1 MSTSLEETNRNLRL
15 VILGLDGLDPHLV
28 DRWKMEWFKQKVW
41 GKHYVGFLKHLYT
54 PILWGCFLTGLN
66 VEKFGYD
73 IKSLREKREAEV
85 FRNILLRKALIIRRK
100 IPIANLGI
108 RNLLIRL
115 GVINYGKAVMPIH
128 LLKRTFLEELK
139 FKGFKVAAIEVPGY
153 NETINEYYRSKIND
167 LIAAPF
173 RKKVEL
179 VEEALEDTR
188 ERIQKANKYLER
200 DYEVVFLYTP
210 LPDLAFHFAAKP
222 KLKIKLWLR
231 EIHFSLYNA
240 VKELLSLASE
250 KGYVSLMVPDH
261 GLILREITILIMN
274 FIA

>member
-1 MSTSLEETNRNLRL
+1 VSTSLEETNRNLRL
-15 VILGLDGLDPHLV
+15 VILELDGLDPHLV
-28 DRWKMEWFKQKVW
+28 DRWEMGWFKQKVW
-41 GKHYVGFLKHLYT
+41 GEHYVDFLKHLY
-54 PILWGCFLTGLN
+54 PDFMGGFLTGLN

-73 IKSLREKREAEV
+73 MESLREKREAEV
-85 FRNILLRKALIIRRK
+85 FKNIPLRKTLIIRRK
-100 IPIANLGI
+100 IHIANLGI

-115 GVINYGKAVMPIH
+115 KFINYGKAVMPMY

-139 FKGFKVAAIEVPGY
+139 FKGFKVVAIEVPGY
-153 NETINEYYRSKIND
+153 NETINEYYHSKIND

-173 RKKVEL
+173 QKKVEL

-240 VKELLSLASE
+240 VKELLSLAS
-250 KGYVSLMVPDH
+250 
-261 GLILREITILIMN
+261 
-274 FIA
+274 